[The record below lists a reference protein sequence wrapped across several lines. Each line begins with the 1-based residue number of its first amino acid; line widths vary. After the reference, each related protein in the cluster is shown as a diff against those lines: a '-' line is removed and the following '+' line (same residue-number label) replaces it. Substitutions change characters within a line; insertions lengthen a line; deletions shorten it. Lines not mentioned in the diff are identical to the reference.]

1 MVSLVK
7 EFKDITGKAMLVA
20 ELKTIAD
27 MLVYLNDKKTE
38 VEQKLV
44 KLDMEVAKNGLER
57 KETSLDK

>member
-27 MLVYLNDKKTE
+27 MLVYLNNKKTE

>member
-1 MVSLVK
+1 MNLIK

-27 MLVYLNDKKTE
+27 MMVYLNDKKME

>member
-1 MVSLVK
+1 MSLVK

-27 MLVYLNDKKTE
+27 MLVYLNNKKTE

>member
-1 MVSLVK
+1 MVNLVK
-7 EFKDITGKAMLVA
+7 EFKDITGRAMLVA

-27 MLVYLNDKKTE
+27 MLVYLNNKKTE